1 MGKIGYVENE
11 IIQTVRAIEYAREL
25 ATFAMCNWRTGN
37 RTPSDPIY
45 TPVYSSLPRYFDDTV
60 ITTTAGTPACANVAS
75 AIDTLAYLWVDVLAN
90 NASGTYLDA
99 AYLIARNK
107 DLIAD
112 QAYLDTLVQYPAL
125 GLNNVDERK
134 CRRDIGFILK
144 GLVRDLCLGGNSGTV
159 TNAEFYYTGAQLT
172 GIDSAYLPQTLY
184 AYQQV
189 RDYAIAAMRNW
200 TDGAGTAVTTSSP
213 IPQFTDGTILADPG
227 NPDCANVAST
237 ITTLFALLEDILDG
251 TVAPG
256 VTTKNTGTL
265 YDTSQSNLSDSFAYD
280 RDGVR

>member
-1 MGKIGYVENE
+1 M
-11 IIQTVRAIEYAREL
+11 
-25 ATFAMCNWRTGN
+25 
-37 RTPSDPIY
+37 
-45 TPVYSSLPRYFDDTV
+45 
-60 ITTTAGTPACANVAS
+60 
-75 AIDTLAYLWVDVLAN
+75 
-90 NASGTYLDA
+90 
-99 AYLIARNK
+99 IARNK

-125 GLNNVDERK
+125 ALNNVDERK

-200 TDGAGTAVTTSSP
+200 TDGVGGAIQTSSP

-227 NPDCANVAST
+227 SPDCANVVST

-256 VTTKNTGTL
+256 ATTKNTGTL
-265 YDTSQSNLSDSFAYD
+265 YDTSQILTYPDSYIYD
-280 RDGVR
+280 QDNVRMAVRGDFDDFPIIEASPYTQNSSVISFLGGGGALVDGSKAVSYTHLRAHET